1 MLLLRDKL
9 VYLLKDYWVLVYC
22 LLLLRNY
29 LVRTQLLLGIYLMLW
44 LRLRMTDTKLLS
56 VLKFLLMFFLAVTI
70 DSNKDEYNSNRHANN
85 DGDIFGSA

>member
-1 MLLLRDKL
+1 
-9 VYLLKDYWVLVYC
+9 
-22 LLLLRNY
+22 
-29 LVRTQLLLGIYLMLW
+29 
-44 LRLRMTDTKLLS
+44 MTDTKLLS